1 MTRISTAQLHDS
13 AVAHLQ
19 RASVAMAR
27 AQEQAATNR
36 RILRPSDDPVAFR
49 QAVMLRDAI
58 GELEQ
63 YARNADVADRITK
76 VADDAIGTAADVLIR
91 AKEIAIAA
99 SNSAVGA
106 SERVAMAQEIEQI
119 AKHLVGVANTKIGD
133 AYLFSGLQTLTA
145 PYVEPGPGSA
155 TVGAYIGDAGSAS
168 IPVGGGG
175 SVPISIDGSS
185 GFAQAFAGLAALHT
199 DLMANSI
206 PSGATFTALDAG
218 FNDTIALRGQ
228 IGARQARV
236 DLIRNELADATTSA
250 TALLSTIEDADMA
263 ETIVELT
270 KRERS
275 YQAAINVTSKL
286 IGRSLWD
293 EVR

>member
-49 QAVMLRDAI
+49 QAVTLRDAI
-58 GELEQ
+58 GEIEQ
-63 YARNADVADRITK
+63 FSRNADVADRITK
-76 VADDAIGTAADVLIR
+76 VADDAMGTAAEVLMR

-99 SNSAVGA
+99 SNTAVGA
-106 SERVAMAQEIEQI
+106 GERKAMAQEIEQI
-119 AKHLVGVANTKIGD
+119 TKHMVSIANTKIGD

-145 PYVEPGPGSA
+145 PYAEPPAGSA
-155 TVGAYIGDAGSAS
+155 TVGAYLGDAGSAS

-175 SVPISIDGSS
+175 SVPISINGST
-185 GFAQAFAGLAALHT
+185 GFAQAFAGIAALHT
-199 DLMANSI
+199 DLMANTV
-206 PSGATFTALDAG
+206 PSSGTFAALDGG
-218 FNDTIALRGQ
+218 FTDTIALRGE

-236 DLIRNELADATTSA
+236 DLIRAEIADATTSA
-250 TALLSTIEDADMA
+250 TALLSTVEDADMA

-275 YQAAINVTSKL
+275 YQAAIDVTAKL